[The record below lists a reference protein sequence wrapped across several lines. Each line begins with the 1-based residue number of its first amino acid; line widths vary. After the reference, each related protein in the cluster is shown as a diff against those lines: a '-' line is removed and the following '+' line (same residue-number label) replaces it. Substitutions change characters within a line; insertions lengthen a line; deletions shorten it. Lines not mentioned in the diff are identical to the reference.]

1 LALKNVLGA
10 ALISVFIVF
19 VIQNLSQVTVN
30 FLVFT
35 IIMPRAVLLSGTL
48 LMGIVIGIMLPFELR
63 KSSKK

>member
-1 LALKNVLGA
+1 MALKNVLGA